1 MFRRPWNDKVAWIA
15 GLAMFVAACSSG
27 LAPTGAPTTTTSPSV
42 ATSSPTAS
50 ASLTPSIAAGPIAE
64 GTYVSGATAVASII
78 DRINADTKLTA
89 AQKAAYIAGF
99 AGHKTQ
105 TVSLDFHAGQ
115 FTESD
120 AFDGAA
126 LAVGARATYA
136 FPDNHTLV
144 IQEQGP
150 GISTFDVTTSA
161 NGFALKYR
169 VGAPNAGED
178 ILGQAIYESS
188 PFTAVP

>member
-1 MFRRPWNDKVAWIA
+1 MFRRPCNDKVAWIA
-15 GLAMFVAACSSG
+15 GLAMFVGACSSG
-27 LAPTGAPTTTTSPSV
+27 LAPTGTPATTTSPAV

-50 ASLTPSIAAGPIAE
+50 ASAGPIAE
-64 GTYVSGATAVASII
+64 GHYVSGATAVASII

-89 AQKAAYIAGF
+89 AQKATYIADF

-126 LAVGARATYA
+126 LVGDVHATYA
-136 FPDNHTLV
+136 FPDDHTLV